1 MIKIANKDKKGDDI
15 IIGKVYTLYGEFL
28 EEFINTFID
37 PTLRAEDLANTAL
50 RTEEIYKIL

>member
-1 MIKIANKDKKGDDI
+1 MIKIANKDKKGVDI
-15 IIGKVYTLYGEFL
+15 IIGKVYTLYREFL